1 VPTWLSSILIC
12 LSAEPLV
19 QILGVGAERLPRSH
33 QQLGARASGFGLQ
46 TRQPAVIADT
56 HTALMLTEYARD
68 RGRFEESAP
77 CHFSPR
83 RWQVPVLIADG
94 GHWCSFPTTEWPPSF
109 AKLLGEPV
117 AQGEEVA
124 SRGPK
129 PMQPVPLRTDP
140 LGLATIGQV
149 EREAHQPQVMVK
161 NRGQLVSQA
170 RGKSSSRSSSRSL
183 R

>member
-1 VPTWLSSILIC
+1 MFVTEEGSRTCAVPFFAPPLAGAGAHRRRW
-12 LSAEPLV
+12 PLV
-19 QILGVGAERLPRSH
+19 FLPNTER
-33 QQLGARASGFGLQ
+33 
-46 TRQPAVIADT
+46 
-56 HTALMLTEYARD
+56 
-68 RGRFEESAP
+68 
-77 CHFSPR
+77 
-83 RWQVPVLIADG
+83 
-94 GHWCSFPTTEWPPSF
+94 PPSF

-117 AQGEEVA
+117 AQAEEVA